1 VLHHNNAAGVAQAWQ
16 AQLEESL
23 EAGEMLWLESGLSR
37 QTVAHLPMLPALAQ
51 LAHQRND
58 VTTPGLF
65 LGGDGVLWT
74 AALMSHAVERTSGVS
89 PALTLHYGGADQA
102 SYLATLA
109 TLPAP
114 STHTRRQ
121 RTTSLPVGMQ
131 SPLLPTSQ
139 PGAPPPWSALPFILT
154 EQANAAGHECNE
166 RSNTDE
172 ASLLWLPWLTLL
184 AVIGLLITALFV

>member
-1 VLHHNNAAGVAQAWQ
+1 MLDQNDTTKMAQAWQ
-16 AQLEESL
+16 AQLAESL

-37 QTVAHLPMLPALAQ
+37 QTVAHLPMLPALDQ

-65 LGGDGVLWT
+65 LGGDGVVWT
-74 AALMSHAVERTSGVS
+74 AALMSQATERTRGDS

-102 SYLATLA
+102 TYLASMA

-121 RTTSLPVGMQ
+121 RTTGLPVGMQ
-131 SPLLPTSQ
+131 APLLPTSQ
-139 PGAPPPWSALPFILT
+139 PGAPPTWSTLPLLLA
-154 EQANAAGHECNE
+154 EQANAASQEHT
-166 RSNTDE
+166 SADE
-172 ASLLWLPWLTLL
+172 ASLPWLSWLTILV
-184 AVIGLLITALFV
+184 VISLLITALFV